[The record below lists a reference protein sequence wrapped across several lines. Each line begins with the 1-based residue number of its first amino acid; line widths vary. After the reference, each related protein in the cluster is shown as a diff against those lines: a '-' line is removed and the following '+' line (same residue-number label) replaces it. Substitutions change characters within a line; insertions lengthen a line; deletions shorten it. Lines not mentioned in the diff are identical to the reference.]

1 MFQMI
6 VLYDKP
12 ADAAAFDAHYDTV
25 HTPLAERIPGVRRLT
40 VARPGPADDGTA
52 AAWHLVATLEFDDQA
67 AFEAGMG
74 SPEGQAAV
82 ADLPR
87 FAGAGVTVLAAPDVR
102 QIL

>member
-1 MFQMI
+1 M
-6 VLYDKP
+6 
-12 ADAAAFDAHYDTV
+12 
-25 HTPLAERIPGVRRLT
+25 
-40 VARPGPADDGTA
+40 
-52 AAWHLVATLEFDDQA
+52 VATLEFDDQA

-87 FAGAGVTVLAAPDVR
+87 FAGAGVTVLTASDVR